1 MLNKICVGVALM
13 VCAFL
18 TAGCEGAVK
27 PSSTSKTITE
37 IYQGG
42 YCGRSEPAA
51 QVTWIQ
57 NEAVLQNVHKKIH
70 ANSLQAPPLPDVD
83 FDTHGLVLIELGQR
97 PTAGY
102 QMHLASR
109 LMVMD
114 KGDGVIT
121 FSVDKP
127 AGPAAQVIT
136 SPCMLV
142 SVPRGDYVGV
152 RALSTDTTIS
162 VQTEVP

>member
-1 MLNKICVGVALM
+1 MPNKLGVGVAVLALYA
-13 VCAFL
+13 VV
-18 TAGCEGAVK
+18 AGCEDTVR
-27 PSSTSKTITE
+27 PSSTSKSITPV
-37 IYQGG
+37 YQGMQ
-42 YCGRSEPAA
+42 CGRSEAA
-51 QVTWIQ
+51 AHVTWIQ
-57 NEAVLQNVHKKIH
+57 DEAELQSVHRKMH
-70 ANSLQAPPLPDVD
+70 SNSLTAKPLPDVD
-83 FDTHGLVLIELGQR
+83 FATHGLVLIELGQR

-102 QMHLASR
+102 QMHLASQR
-109 LMVMD
+109 LVMD

-142 SVPRGDYVGV
+142 SVPRGDYRGV

>member
-1 MLNKICVGVALM
+1 MLNKIRVGIALVAS
-13 VCAFL
+13 CAV
-18 TAGCEGAVK
+18 TAGCEDTVK
-27 PSSTSKTITE
+27 PTSTSESVTP
-37 IYQGG
+37 IYQGRH
-42 YCGRSEPAA
+42 CGRSEPAA
-51 QVTWIQ
+51 HVTWIQ
-57 NEAVLQNVHKKIH
+57 SEAVLQDAHRKMH
-70 ANSLQAPPLPDVD
+70 RNSLQAPPLPDVD

-102 QMHLASR
+102 QMHLASQ

-114 KGDGVIT
+114 KGDAVIT